1 MSPSVLLHFV
11 QLMAF
16 LPEAILNGNN
26 LANIPLNDTIVFVQL
41 YPKFTHGFGYKPP
54 CIFR

>member
-1 MSPSVLLHFV
+1 
-11 QLMAF
+11 MAF